1 MSQRIIAIGDIHG
14 CSRALAALLKVVEPT
29 SDDIIIQLGDTIDR
43 GPDSRSVVE
52 QLIELSSHC
61 SLICVRGNH
70 EELLLNSLDD
80 AAELPRWLRNGGC
93 DTLKSYDCND
103 PALIPEQHLN
113 FIRSSIDY
121 LELDQFIFIHAG
133 YVEDQPMSEQTPLA
147 LRWRVTN
154 TNSRPHCSGKVIIA
168 GHSPQRSGDILDI
181 GHARCIDTNCVHGGW
196 LTAMEVTS
204 RQVWQCSREGALRQR

>member
-1 MSQRIIAIGDIHG
+1 MAIRTLEIELSHRTIAIGDIHG

-52 QLIELSSHC
+52 QLIELSSQC

-80 AAELPRWLRNGGC
+80 AAELPRWLRNGGF
-93 DTLKSYDCND
+93 DTLQSYDCND

-121 LELDQFIFIHAG
+121 LELESVHFYSRGIRRRPT
-133 YVEDQPMSEQTPLA
+133 YVK
-147 LRWRVTN
+147 TN
-154 TNSRPHCSGKVIIA
+154 TVGLAMATNKYEFATTLLGKSYYC
-168 GHSPQRSGDILDI
+168 GTLSPMVR
-181 GHARCIDTNCVHGGW
+181 
-196 LTAMEVTS
+196 
-204 RQVWQCSREGALRQR
+204 